1 MEHTDQEDLEYHCED
16 QCGHTCYQLNA
27 DDFVDHEACER
38 NGFHTLFSVFKV
50 ILDQMTTLDQIFVE
64 LCVRIMYGDLRKYY
78 QDQVLNARDG
88 DVREAMMSVKNVVC
102 GNIELECA
110 YAAWEHWET
119 VQEGRNIFEKL
130 GK

>member
-1 MEHTDQEDLEYHCED
+1 MNQGELEYHCED

-27 DDFVDHEACER
+27 DDFVNHEACER

-50 ILDQMTTLDQIFVE
+50 ILDQMSTLDQMFVE
-64 LCVRIMYGDLRKYY
+64 LCIRIMYGDLRKLY
-78 QDQVLNARDG
+78 QEQVLNAPDS
-88 DVREAMMSVKNVVC
+88 DDREAMMSVMNVVC
-102 GNIELECA
+102 GNMELECA

-119 VQEGRNIFEKL
+119 VQDGRNIFEKL